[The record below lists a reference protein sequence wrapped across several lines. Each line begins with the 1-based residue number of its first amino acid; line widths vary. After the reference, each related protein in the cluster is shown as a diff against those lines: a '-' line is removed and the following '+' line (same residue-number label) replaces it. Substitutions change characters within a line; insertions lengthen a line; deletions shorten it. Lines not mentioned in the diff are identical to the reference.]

1 MGEKSSNM
9 SKISEALQILD
20 EAAMQEKD
28 SIQDM
33 LRDRYHHL
41 KNVVIA
47 AEHSLGDSVSQARDA
62 AYEKAMMAKEYS
74 IATAKKVDRSA
85 HDNPWMYIAG
95 FGLFGLF
102 SGYLLGKSSKR

>member
-1 MGEKSSNM
+1 MGDKSTNM
-9 SKISEALQILD
+9 SKISEALQTLD
-20 EAAMQEKD
+20 EAAMQEKE

-47 AEHSLGDSVSQARDA
+47 AEHSLGDSVSHARDA

-74 IATAKKVDRSA
+74 VATAKKVDKNA
-85 HDNPWMYIAG
+85 HEHPWFFMAG
-95 FGLFGLF
+95 FGLFGLLF
-102 SGYLLGKSSKR
+102 GYLLGRTSRR